1 MVAPQQI
8 IGAHEMICCVPNTL
22 FELYGAHEMIW
33 CATNNNSNLFGAHR
47 MIYVPVN
54 YCNLSYISFQI
65 TIKP

>member
-1 MVAPQQI
+1 
-8 IGAHEMICCVPNTL
+8 MICCVPNKL

-54 YCNLSYISFQI
+54 YCNLSYISFKI
-65 TIKP
+65 TFKP